1 MSYSNRGVARPNTVV
16 VKILDLKRDW
26 VKAVPDTKQREA
38 ACIREGVK
46 WSSFTAWCA
55 PSNSVNGRANLS
67 IDMYFKYIQ
76 ASGLDPDKYEDK
88 DANPNDYIVHR
99 SYKKKST
106 TSKVPTDKTT
116 TAKVT
121 TGSPKNTSITP
132 ESKTSSTSANTKN
145 SNPTIVI
152 FEKPGKSSR
161 KQSVSGGVGNKSAV
175 KGSSKISD
183 KSTSTTGYIRTI
195 KHDDVPNRKKADNSA
210 AYVTFNK
217 KMKSFS
223 THLSIYLCT
232 LHLSA
237 DNVIFSTSITDF
249 RDIRDGRKELQF
261 YDYII
266 LSDYLVRAY
275 ENCSDISAKKAFDQI
290 ANLFGDIYVKT
301 LYYGADT

>member
-1 MSYSNRGVARPNTVV
+1 MSYPNRGIARPNTVV

-26 VKAVPDTKQREA
+26 VKAMPDPKQREA
-38 ACIREGVK
+38 SCIREGVK

-55 PSNSVNGRANLS
+55 PSNTIEGRANLS

-99 SYKKKST
+99 PYKKKSAVNKVASKPSKSISKPSKS
-106 TSKVPTDKTT
+106 TST
-116 TAKVT
+116 
-121 TGSPKNTSITP
+121 TP
-132 ESKTSSTSANTKN
+132 ESKAPSTSISIK
-145 SNPTIVI
+145 SSDPTIVI
-152 FEKPGKSSR
+152 FEKPGKPSK
-161 KQSVSGGVGNKSAV
+161 KQSVSGGTASKYTANK
-175 KGSSKISD
+175 SSKISD
-183 KSTSTTGYIRTI
+183 KSGSTTGYIRTI

-266 LSDYLVRAY
+266 LSDYLVRVY

-290 ANLFGDIYVKT
+290 AKLFNDIYVET
-301 LYYGADT
+301 LYYGAGA